1 MVILNHLPI
10 LMITIVILIVQKL
23 VIPRLKLRFLI
34 YILPGLILIV
44 GTLSVIFS
52 QNGFWTKIMSIG
64 MVLLLSI
71 ITLLM
76 GETAK
81 SER

>member
-10 LMITIVILIVQKL
+10 LMITAVILIVQKL
-23 VIPRLKLRFLI
+23 IVPRLKLRFLI

-44 GTLSVIFS
+44 GTLSAIFS
-52 QNGFWTKIMSIG
+52 QNGFWTKIWFIG

-76 GETAK
+76 GETDK

>member
-10 LMITIVILIVQKL
+10 LMITAVILIVQNL
-23 VIPRLKLRFLI
+23 IVPRLKLCFLI

-44 GTLSVIFS
+44 GTLSAIFS
-52 QNGFWTKIMSIG
+52 QNGFWTKIWFIG

-76 GETAK
+76 GETDK

>member
-1 MVILNHLPI
+1 IINFPE
-10 LMITIVILIVQKL
+10 
-23 VIPRLKLRFLI
+23 PRSRVYFYFGRGS

-44 GTLSVIFS
+44 GTLSAIFS

>member
-23 VIPRLKLRFLI
+23 IVPRLKLCFLI